1 MGTLLTALFLASAAP
16 ASAHAA
22 LRGSDPADGAV
33 LKSAPGSVTLT
44 FTESVGLL
52 DDSFRVYD
60 PTNHRVTT
68 GAVEHGPAGADTA
81 RITFPKKLGTGT
93 FTVAWRV
100 VSADSHPVSGALT
113 FSVGTPS
120 ATVAAVPTG
129 PVENPVTE
137 GLYNIGRYLAYLAVA
152 LLIGAAAF
160 VALCRPP
167 DPAPLRTPVRTAWWV
182 LLGASLF
189 LLVLR
194 SSYEEGTSPVTA
206 LDLSALATSATGRPG
221 LALLTRVA
229 LLAVVAGLHLFLGR
243 AGADRSRPLRPT
255 RPVLAAG
262 TALAVALAL
271 TWAAAEHS
279 SAGIQVPLA
288 MASTVLHLLA
298 MALWLGG
305 LTALL
310 ITLQRGSTPLPAV
323 VVTRFSRVAFVS
335 VAVLVVTGVYQSWR
349 GLGSW
354 QALTDTSYG
363 RLLLLKLAAVTLLLG
378 AASQSRRW
386 TAKLAAART
395 AAPARTRV
403 PETVGA
409 LAARSPEASSSA
421 ASSSAASSSAASS
434 SAASSSAVPS
444 SEVPSLEV
452 PASEPPASV
461 PPVSAASAS
470 RSPAAGPSSAE
481 TVASEPRRTG
491 AEASAEQALPPGSDL
506 RAALRRS
513 VLAEVGVG
521 VLVLVLTTILTGTL
535 PGRAAAE
542 AAESGTASGTASGAL
557 GIPTA
562 AVAMV
567 PFDVGTPNGHGKV
580 QITLDPGRVGKNSV
594 EAVVFGPDGGI
605 STVPEL
611 RLSFTLAAQKIGP
624 LPAGLAD
631 RGGYWATNAVSIPL
645 AGEWT
650 MNVTVR
656 VSDLDQVT
664 VTKKI
669 RIAA

>member
-1 MGTLLTALFLASAAP
+1 MRALALLGTLLAALLLASAGP

-60 PTNHRVTT
+60 PTNHRVDTSD
-68 GAVEHGPAGADTA
+68 AEHGPAGSDTA
-81 RITFPKKLGTGT
+81 RVTFPKKLGTGT
-93 FTVAWRV
+93 YTVAWRI

-113 FSVGTPS
+113 FSVGKPS
-120 ATVAAVPTG
+120 ASTTPVSTG
-129 PVENPVTE
+129 PVENPVT
-137 GLYNIGRYLAYLAVA
+137 GSLYNIGRYVAYIAVA

-160 VALCRPP
+160 LAVCRPP
-167 DPAPLRTPVRTAWWV
+167 DPAPLRTPVRTAWWA
-182 LLGASLF
+182 LLAATLF
-189 LLVLR
+189 LFVLR
-194 SSYEEGTSPVTA
+194 SPYEEGTSPATA
-206 LDLSALATSATGRPG
+206 FDLSALGRSATGRPG
-221 LALLTRVA
+221 LALLARAA
-229 LLAVVAGLHLFLGR
+229 LLVLTAALYLFLR
-243 AGADRSRPLRPT
+243 KRVSPTRLTRPSRPLFAT
-255 RPVLAAG
+255 AA
-262 TALAVALAL
+262 TLSIALAL
-271 TWAAAEHS
+271 TWAAAEHA

-288 MASTVLHLLA
+288 MTSSVLHLLS

-310 ITLQRGSTPLPAV
+310 ITLHRTTTPLPAV
-323 VVTRFSRVAFVS
+323 VVTRFSRVAFAS
-335 VAVLVVTGVYQSWR
+335 VTVLVVTGVYQSWR

-363 RLLLLKLAAVTLLLG
+363 RLLLVKLAAVTLLLA

-386 TAKLAAART
+386 TAKLATVPAAT
-395 AAPARTRV
+395 ARDRV
-403 PETVGA
+403 PLTVGA
-409 LAARSPEASSSA
+409 PPDLPAPVDAPTEEDPASPE
-421 ASSSAASSSAASS
+421 
-434 SAASSSAVPS
+434 
-444 SEVPSLEV
+444 
-452 PASEPPASV
+452 EPPAT
-461 PPVSAASAS
+461 
-470 RSPAAGPSSAE
+470 PAG
-481 TVASEPRRTG
+481 RH
-491 AEASAEQALPPGSDL
+491 Q
-506 RAALRRS
+506 AALRRS
-513 VLAEVGVG
+513 VLAEVAIGVA
-521 VLVLVLTTILTGTL
+521 VLGITTILGGTL

-542 AAESGTASGTASGAL
+542 AAGSAGSGTASDST
-557 GIPTA
+557 GIPAA

-580 QITLDPGRVGKNSV
+580 QITLDPGRVGANSV
-594 EAVVFGPDGGI
+594 QAVVFGPDGGI

-624 LPAGLAD
+624 LPANVTD
-631 RGGYWATNAVSIPL
+631 RGGYWAADSVNIPI

-650 MNVTVR
+650 ISMTVR

>member
-16 ASAHAA
+16 TSAHAA

-68 GAVEHGPAGADTA
+68 GAAEHGPAGADTA

-113 FSVGTPS
+113 FSVGKPS
-120 ATVAAVPTG
+120 ATVAALPTG

-421 ASSSAASSSAASS
+421 ASSSAASSSA
-434 SAASSSAVPS
+434 VPS

-542 AAESGTASGTASGAL
+542 AAESGTASGAL

-631 RGGYWATNAVSIPL
+631 RGGYWATDAVSIPL

>member
-1 MGTLLTALFLASAAP
+1 MNACFRTQDGDVGEEHDRQPTATKHRALRALTLIGTLLAALLLASAAP

-22 LRGSDPADGAV
+22 LRDSDPADGAV
-33 LKSAPGSVTLT
+33 LKTSPASVTLT

-68 GAVEHGPAGADTA
+68 SDAEHGPAGSDTA

-113 FSVGTPS
+113 FSVGKPS
-120 ATVAAVPTG
+120 ATTATVPAG
-129 PVENPVTE
+129 PVENPATDS
-137 GLYNIGRYLAYLAVA
+137 LYNMGRYVAYLAVA
-152 LLIGAAAF
+152 LLVGAVAF
-160 VALCRPP
+160 ITVCRPP
-167 DPAPLRTPVRTAWWV
+167 DAGPLRGPLRTAWWV
-182 LLGASLF
+182 LLAATLF
-189 LLVLR
+189 LFVLR
-194 SSYEEGTSPVTA
+194 SPYEEGTSPATA
-206 LDLSALATSATGRPG
+206 FDLSALAKAATGRPG
-221 LALLTRVA
+221 LALLARVA
-229 LLAVVAGLHLFLGR
+229 LLAVTAALYLRFRSRRHW
-243 AGADRSRPLRPT
+243 SRPL
-255 RPVLAAG
+255 LA
-262 TALAVALAL
+262 TAAALSIALAL
-271 TWAAAEHS
+271 TWAAAEHA

-288 MASTVLHLLA
+288 MTSSVLHLLA

-310 ITLQRGSTPLPAV
+310 ITLRQTTATPLPAAV
-323 VVTRFSRVAFVS
+323 VARFSRVAFVS
-335 VAVLVVTGVYQSWR
+335 VTVLVVTGVYQSWR

-363 RLLLLKLAAVTLLLG
+363 RLLLVKLGAVTLLLA

-386 TAKLAAART
+386 TAKLAT
-395 AAPARTRV
+395 APATASRDRV

-409 LAARSPEASSSA
+409 PPLDTHTPDTHTPDTPDTPDTGEAPTPDLPAQPLTPSPH
-421 ASSSAASSSAASS
+421 
-434 SAASSSAVPS
+434 
-444 SEVPSLEV
+444 
-452 PASEPPASV
+452 
-461 PPVSAASAS
+461 
-470 RSPAAGPSSAE
+470 R
-481 TVASEPRRTG
+481 
-491 AEASAEQALPPGSDL
+491 
-506 RAALRRS
+506 ALRRS
-513 VLAEVGVG
+513 VLAEVAIGVA
-521 VLVLVLTTILTGTL
+521 VLVITTILTGTL

-542 AAESGTASGTASGAL
+542 AAESGAATDAT
-557 GIPTA
+557 GIPATA
-562 AVAMV
+562 IAMV

-594 EAVVFGPDGGI
+594 QAVVFGPDNGI

-611 RLSFTLAAQKIGP
+611 RLSFTLDAQKIGP
-624 LPAGLAD
+624 LPANLTD
-631 RGGYWATNAVSIPL
+631 RGGYWATNSVNLPI

-664 VTKKI
+664 VARKI
-669 RIAA
+669 RIAP

>member
-1 MGTLLTALFLASAAP
+1 MLGTLLAALFLGSAAP

-33 LKSAPGSVTLT
+33 LKSAPTSVTLT

-68 GAVEHGPAGADTA
+68 GDAEHGPAGSDTA
-81 RITFPKKLGTGT
+81 RITFPKRLGTGT
-93 FTVAWRV
+93 YTVAWRI

-113 FSVGTPS
+113 FSVGKPS

-137 GLYNIGRYLAYLAVA
+137 GLYNIGRYTAYLSVA

-167 DPAPLRTPVRTAWWV
+167 DSAPLRKPVRAAWWA
-182 LLGASLF
+182 LLAATLF

-194 SSYEEGTSPVTA
+194 SPYEEGTSPVTA
-206 LDLSALATSATGRPG
+206 LDLSALTRSATGRPG
-221 LALLTRVA
+221 LALLARVA
-229 LLAVVAGLHLFLGR
+229 LLAVVAVLHLVLVR
-243 AGADRSRPLRPT
+243 RSADRSRPLRPS
-255 RPVLAAG
+255 RPLLAAA
-262 TALAVALAL
+262 TVLAVALAL
-271 TWAAAEHS
+271 TWAAAEHA
-279 SAGIQVPLA
+279 SAGIQVPVA
-288 MASTVLHLLA
+288 MTSTVLHLLA

-310 ITLQRGSTPLPAV
+310 ITLQRGSAPLPAV
-323 VVTRFSRVAFVS
+323 VVARFSRVAAVS
-335 VAVLVVTGVYQSWR
+335 VTVLVVTGVYQSWR

-363 RLLLLKLAAVTLLLG
+363 RLLLLKLAAVTLLLA
-378 AASQSRRW
+378 AASRSRRW
-386 TAKLAAART
+386 TARLATAPVVAARV
-395 AAPARTRV
+395 R
-403 PETVGA
+403 ETVGA
-409 LAARSPEASSSA
+409 SAPVPPEAPEAPEASGA
-421 ASSSAASSSAASS
+421 R
-434 SAASSSAVPS
+434 VLPS
-444 SEVPSLEV
+444 GHD
-452 PASEPPASV
+452 A
-461 PPVSAASAS
+461 
-470 RSPAAGPSSAE
+470 
-481 TVASEPRRTG
+481 RR
-491 AEASAEQALPPGSDL
+491 
-506 RAALRRS
+506 ALRRS

-521 VLVLVLTTILTGTL
+521 VVVLVLTTILTGTL

-542 AAESGTASGTASGAL
+542 AAESGAATATT
-557 GIPTA
+557 GIPAA
-562 AVAMV
+562 AVALV

-594 EAVVFGPDGGI
+594 EAVVLGPDGGI

-611 RLSFTLAAQKIGP
+611 RLSFTLGSQRIGP

-631 RGGYWATNAVSIPL
+631 RGGYWATDAVSIPI